1 MTAGLDGLAVRD
13 LKVVRGG
20 KAVVHGISMQFKRGE
35 ITALIGANG
44 AGKSSTVM
52 AIAGAIPVAS
62 GSVEWQGRTITN
74 LSADSIRRSGIA
86 LVPEGHPV
94 LGDLSVI
101 DNLRAAASHL
111 PTREVAGAV
120 DRALAL
126 FPELT
131 ARLQVPAA
139 ALSGGQKQ
147 MVLIGQAVM
156 AGPSFMLID
165 ELSLGLA
172 PAIVSRLAETLIA
185 LAREGIGIVLIEQF
199 TSLAL
204 RLAPRAYVL
213 ERGRLVYSGSSQELR
228 ANEHILHSAYL
239 AG

>member
-1 MTAGLDGLAVRD
+1 MTTIAEGLVVRD
-13 LKVVRGG
+13 LKVSRGG
-20 KAVVHGISMQFKRGE
+20 KPVVHGISMEFKKGE

-44 AGKSSTVM
+44 AGKSSTVLAM
-52 AIAGAIPVAS
+52 SGVIPVAV
-62 GSVEWQGRTITN
+62 GSVEWQGRRITN
-74 LSADSIRRSGIA
+74 LSADKIRRMGIT

-111 PTREVAGAV
+111 PAREVAGAV
-120 DRALAL
+120 DRALSL

-147 MVLIGQAVM
+147 MVLIGQAVI

-172 PAIVSRLAETLIA
+172 PAIVARLAETLVA
-185 LAREGIGIVLIEQF
+185 LTREGIGIVLIEQF

-204 RLAPRAYVL
+204 KLAPRAYVL
-213 ERGRLVYSGSSQELR
+213 ERGRLAYAGSSEDLR
-228 ANEHILHSAYL
+228 NNQHILHSAYL

>member
-1 MTAGLDGLAVRD
+1 MAEGLAIRD

-20 KAVVHGISMQFKRGE
+20 KAVVHGISMEFKQGE

-44 AGKSSTVM
+44 AGKSSTVLAM
-52 AIAGAIPVAS
+52 SGVIPVAA
-62 GSVEWQGRTITN
+62 GSVEWQGSAITK
-74 LSADSIRRSGIA
+74 LSADKIRRMGIA

-111 PTREVAGAV
+111 PAREVPRAV

-131 ARLQVPAA
+131 ARLQVPAS

-147 MVLIGQAVM
+147 MVLIGQAVI

-172 PAIVSRLAETLIA
+172 PAIVSRLAETLVQ
-185 LAREGIGIVLIEQF
+185 LARDGIGIVLIEQF

-204 RLAPRAYVL
+204 KLAPRAYVL
-213 ERGRLVYSGSSQELR
+213 ERGRLAYAGSSEDLR
-228 ANEHILHSAYL
+228 RNEHILHSAYL

>member
-1 MTAGLDGLAVRD
+1 MNGLVEGLSVRD
-13 LKVVRGG
+13 LKVARGG
-20 KAVVHGISMQFKRGE
+20 KTVVHGISMEFRRGE

-52 AIAGAIPVAS
+52 AIAGAIPEAS
-62 GSVEWQGRTITN
+62 GSVEWQGRPITN
-74 LSADSIRRSGIA
+74 LSPDRIRRAGIA

-94 LGDLSVI
+94 LGDLTVI

-111 PTREVAGAV
+111 PAREVSHAV

-131 ARLQVPAA
+131 ARLQVPAS

-147 MVLIGQAVM
+147 MVLIGQAVI

-172 PAIVSRLAETLIA
+172 PAIVSRLAETLLA
-185 LAREGIGIVLIEQF
+185 LARDGIGIVLIEQF

-204 RLAPRAYVL
+204 KLAPRAYVL
-213 ERGRLVYSGSSQELR
+213 ERGRLAYAGTSEELR
-228 ANEHILHSAYL
+228 RNEHILHSAYL

>member
-1 MTAGLDGLAVRD
+1 MTSMAQGLAVRD
-13 LKVVRGG
+13 LKVSRGG
-20 KAVVHGISMQFKRGE
+20 KPVVHGISMEFRPGE

-44 AGKSSTVM
+44 AGKSSTVLAM
-52 AIAGAIPVAS
+52 SGVIPVAD
-62 GSVEWQGRTITN
+62 GAVEWQGQTITN
-74 LSADSIRRSGIA
+74 LSADKVRRAGIA

-94 LGDLSVI
+94 LGALSVL

-111 PTREVAGAV
+111 PAREVAGAV

-147 MVLIGQAVM
+147 MVLIGQAVI
-156 AGPSFMLID
+156 AEPSFMLID

-172 PAIVSRLAETLIA
+172 PAIVSRLAETLTD
-185 LAREGIGIVLIEQF
+185 LTREGIGIVLIEQF

-204 RLAPRAYVL
+204 KLAPSVYVL
-213 ERGRLVYSGSSQELR
+213 ERGRLAYSGSSQELR
-228 ANEHILHSAYL
+228 NNEHILHSAYL

>member
-1 MTAGLDGLAVRD
+1 MAEGLVVSG

-20 KAVVHGISMQFKRGE
+20 KPVVHGISMQFHPGE

-44 AGKSSTVM
+44 AGKSSTVLAM
-52 AIAGAIPVAS
+52 SGVIPVAE
-62 GSVEWQGRTITN
+62 GAVEWQGRTITN
-74 LSADSIRRSGIA
+74 LSADKIRRMGIA

-111 PTREVAGAV
+111 PAREVARAV
-120 DRALAL
+120 DRALTL

-147 MVLIGQAVM
+147 MVLIGQAVI
-156 AGPSFMLID
+156 AEPRFMVID

-185 LAREGIGIVLIEQF
+185 LTRDGIGIILIEQF

-213 ERGRLVYSGSSQELR
+213 ERGRLAYSGSSEELR
-228 ANEHILHSAYL
+228 QNEHILHSAYL
-239 AG
+239 A

>member
-1 MTAGLDGLAVRD
+1 MNSSAEGLTVRD

-20 KAVVHGISMQFKRGE
+20 KAVVHGISMEFRRGE

-62 GSVEWQGRTITN
+62 GTVEWQGRPITN
-74 LSADSIRRSGIA
+74 LPSDRIRRLGIA

-94 LGDLSVI
+94 LGDLTVI

-111 PTREVAGAV
+111 PAREVGPAV
-120 DRALAL
+120 DRALLL

-147 MVLIGQAVM
+147 MVLIGQAVI

-185 LAREGIGIVLIEQF
+185 LTADGIGIVLIEQF

-213 ERGRLVYSGSSQELR
+213 ERGHLAYAGTSDELR
-228 ANEHILHSAYL
+228 QNEHILHSAYL

>member
-1 MTAGLDGLAVRD
+1 MAEALAIRD

-20 KAVVHGISMQFKRGE
+20 KAVVHGISMEFRQGE

-44 AGKSSTVM
+44 AGKSSTVLAM
-52 AIAGAIPVAS
+52 SGVIPVAS
-62 GSVEWQGRTITN
+62 GSVEWQGRAITN
-74 LSADSIRRSGIA
+74 LSADKIRRMGIA

-111 PTREVAGAV
+111 PAREVPRAV

-131 ARLQVPAA
+131 ARMRVPAS

-147 MVLIGQAVM
+147 MVLIGQAVI
-156 AGPSFMLID
+156 ANPTFMLID

-172 PAIVSRLAETLIA
+172 PAIVSRLAETLVQ
-185 LAREGIGIVLIEQF
+185 LARDGIGIVLIEQF

-204 RLAPRAYVL
+204 KLAQRAYVL
-213 ERGRLVYSGSSQELR
+213 ERGRLAYAGSSEDLR
-228 ANEHILHSAYL
+228 NNEHILHSAYL

>member
-1 MTAGLDGLAVRD
+1 MTEQDQGLEVHN
-13 LKVVRGG
+13 LKVARDG
-20 KAVVHGISMQFKRGE
+20 KLVVHGLSLSLRPGE
-35 ITALIGANG
+35 ISALIGANG

-52 AIAGAIPVAS
+52 ALAGAIPVAS
-62 GSVEWQGRTITN
+62 GTVNWQGREITN
-74 LSADSIRRSGIA
+74 QPADRIRRQGIA

-94 LGDLSVI
+94 LGALSVL

-111 PTREVAGAV
+111 PPGEVAAAV

-131 ARLQVPAA
+131 LRLQVPAA

-147 MVLIGQAVM
+147 MVLLGQAIIS
-156 AGPSFMLID
+156 GPRLLLID

-172 PAIVSRLAETLIA
+172 PAVVTRLADTLVA
-185 LAREGIGIVLIEQF
+185 LASEGIGILLIEQF
-199 TSLAL
+199 TTLAL
-204 RLAPRAYVL
+204 KLAPRAYVM
-213 ERGRLVYSGSSQELR
+213 ERGRLIYAGSSEELR
-228 ANEHILHSAYL
+228 QNDHILHSAYL

>member
-1 MTAGLDGLAVRD
+1 MAEGLVVSG

-20 KAVVHGISMQFKRGE
+20 KPVVHGISMQFHPGE

-44 AGKSSTVM
+44 AGKSSTVLAM
-52 AIAGAIPVAS
+52 SGVIPVAE
-62 GSVEWQGRTITN
+62 GAVEWQGRTITN
-74 LSADSIRRSGIA
+74 LSADKIRRMGIA

-111 PTREVAGAV
+111 PAREVARAV
-120 DRALAL
+120 DRALTL

-147 MVLIGQAVM
+147 MVLIGQAVI
-156 AGPSFMLID
+156 AEPRFMVID

-185 LAREGIGIVLIEQF
+185 LTRDGIGIILIEQF

-204 RLAPRAYVL
+204 RLAPRAYVM
-213 ERGRLVYSGSSQELR
+213 ERGRLAYSGSSEELR
-228 ANEHILHSAYL
+228 QNPDILHSAYL
-239 AG
+239 A

>member
-1 MTAGLDGLAVRD
+1 MAEALAVRD
-13 LKVVRGG
+13 LKVVRCG
-20 KAVVHGISMQFKRGE
+20 KPVVHGISMEFRQGE

-44 AGKSSTVM
+44 AGKSSTVLAM
-52 AIAGAIPVAS
+52 SGVIPVAD
-62 GSVEWQGRTITN
+62 GAVEWQGQAITN
-74 LSADSIRRSGIA
+74 LSADKIRRMGIA

-111 PTREVAGAV
+111 PAREVPRAV

-147 MVLIGQAVM
+147 MVLIGQAVI
-156 AGPSFMLID
+156 AGPTFMLID

-172 PAIVSRLAETLIA
+172 PAIVSRLAETLVQ
-185 LAREGIGIVLIEQF
+185 LARDGIGIVLIEQF

-204 RLAPRAYVL
+204 KLAPTAYVL
-213 ERGRLVYSGSSQELR
+213 GRGRLAYAGSSEDLR
-228 ANEHILHSAYL
+228 RNEHILHSAYL

>member
-1 MTAGLDGLAVRD
+1 MVAVAEGLEVRD
-13 LKVVRGG
+13 LRVLRGG
-20 KAVVHGISMQFKRGE
+20 KPVVHGVSMAFRQGE

-44 AGKSSTVM
+44 AGKSSTVLAM
-52 AIAGAIPVAS
+52 AGAIAVAS
-62 GSVEWQGRTITN
+62 GAVTWQGRTITN
-74 LSADSIRRSGIA
+74 LPADKIRRMGIA

-111 PTREVAGAV
+111 PAREVPRAV

-147 MVLIGQAVM
+147 MVLIGQAVI
-156 AGPSFMLID
+156 AGPAFMLID

-172 PAIVSRLAETLIA
+172 PAIVARLAETLTG
-185 LAREGIGIVLIEQF
+185 LARDGIGIVLIEQF

-204 RLAPRAYVL
+204 KLAPKAYVL
-213 ERGRLVYSGSSQELR
+213 ERGRLVYAGSSDELR
-228 ANEHILHSAYL
+228 RNEHILHSAYL

>member
-1 MTAGLDGLAVRD
+1 MTDQNRGLVVHD
-13 LKVVRGG
+13 LKVERGG
-20 KAVVHGISMQFKRGE
+20 KLVVHGLSLTLQPGE
-35 ITALIGANG
+35 IAALIGANG

-52 AIAGAIPVAS
+52 ALAGAIPVAG
-62 GSVEWQGRTITN
+62 GSVAWQGRTITN
-74 LSADSIRRSGIA
+74 QPADRIRRQGIA

-94 LGDLSVI
+94 LGDLTVL

-111 PTREVAGAV
+111 PQREVAGAV

-131 ARLQVPAA
+131 LRLQVPAS

-147 MVLIGQAVM
+147 MVLLGQAIIS
-156 AGPSFMLID
+156 APRLLLID

-172 PAIVSRLAETLIA
+172 PAVVSRLADTLVA
-185 LAREGIGIVLIEQF
+185 LAADGIGILLIEQF
-199 TSLAL
+199 TTLAL
-204 RLAPRAYVL
+204 KLAPRAYVL
-213 ERGRLVYSGSSQELR
+213 ERGRLIYAGSSEELR
-228 ANEHILHSAYL
+228 QNDHILHSAYL

>member
-1 MTAGLDGLAVRD
+1 MAEGLSVQD

-20 KAVVHGISMQFKRGE
+20 KPVVHGISMEFQPGE

-44 AGKSSTVM
+44 AGKSSTVLAM
-52 AIAGAIPVAS
+52 SGGIPVAE
-62 GSVEWQGRTITN
+62 GVVAWQGRTITH
-74 LSADSIRRSGIA
+74 LPADQIRRMGIA

-111 PTREVAGAV
+111 PAREVAAAV

-147 MVLIGQAVM
+147 MVLIGQAVI
-156 AGPSFMLID
+156 AAPAFMLID

-172 PAIVSRLAETLIA
+172 PAIVARLAETLTG
-185 LAREGIGIVLIEQF
+185 LARDGIGIVLIEQF

-204 RLAPRAYVL
+204 KLAPKAYVL
-213 ERGRLVYSGSSQELR
+213 ERGRLVYAGSSDELR
-228 ANEHILHSAYL
+228 RNEHILHSAYL

>member
-1 MTAGLDGLAVRD
+1 MTAVAEGLVVRD
-13 LKVVRGG
+13 LKVLRGG
-20 KAVVHGISMQFKRGE
+20 KPVVHGISMEFSSGE

-44 AGKSSTVM
+44 AGKSSTVLAM
-52 AIAGAIPVAS
+52 SGVIPVAE
-62 GSVEWQGRTITN
+62 GKVEWQGRSITN
-74 LSADSIRRSGIA
+74 LSADKIRRMGIA

-111 PTREVAGAV
+111 PARAVPQAV
-120 DRALAL
+120 DRALTL

-131 ARLQVPAA
+131 ARLQVPAS

-147 MVLIGQAVM
+147 MVLIGQAVI
-156 AGPSFMLID
+156 ADPRFMLID

-172 PAIVSRLAETLIA
+172 PAIVLRLAETLVA
-185 LAREGIGIVLIEQF
+185 LTRDGIGIILIEQF

-204 RLAPRAYVL
+204 RLAPRAHVL
-213 ERGRLVYSGSSQELR
+213 ERGRLAYSGSSEQLR
-228 ANEHILHSAYL
+228 QNEHILHSAYL